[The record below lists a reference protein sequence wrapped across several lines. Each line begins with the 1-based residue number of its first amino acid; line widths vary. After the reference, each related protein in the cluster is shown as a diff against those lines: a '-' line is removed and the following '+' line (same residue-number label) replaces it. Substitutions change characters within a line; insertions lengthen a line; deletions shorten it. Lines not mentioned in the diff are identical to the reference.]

1 MKKFVAS
8 LLVTTAVCAGAA
20 QAWESSNDNG
30 RIRVFDNPEYD
41 LNLRAWPAPWSQ
53 SFGAIPQGTQMRA
66 TRCIHPANVEHDWCY
81 VTLPNGATGWASAY
95 YMREIGSYYPGH
107 PFVAHVPAPV
117 YVTPAPV
124 QLPEVV
130 VTPPPAAPSHDTV
143 QQVQAPSSASGNTTN
158 FTITIAPGQPP
169 VIVDSSKQV
178 VQGPQKN

>member
-1 MKKFVAS
+1 MAAM
-8 LLVTTAVCAGAA
+8 LAGSA
-20 QAWESSNDNG
+20 QAWESANDNG

-95 YMREIGSYYPGH
+95 YMRELGSFYPGGRFIAKA
-107 PFVAHVPAPV
+107 PTFVAPPV
-117 YVTPAPV
+117 V

-130 VTPPPAAPSHDTV
+130 VTPPPVVVTPPPVVATAPSV
-143 QQVQAPSSASGNTTN
+143 QQTTSPTN
-158 FTITIAPGQPP
+158 NITITVTPAPGAPP
-169 VIVDSSKQV
+169 VVVDSSKV
-178 VQGPQKN
+178 VTTGQQK